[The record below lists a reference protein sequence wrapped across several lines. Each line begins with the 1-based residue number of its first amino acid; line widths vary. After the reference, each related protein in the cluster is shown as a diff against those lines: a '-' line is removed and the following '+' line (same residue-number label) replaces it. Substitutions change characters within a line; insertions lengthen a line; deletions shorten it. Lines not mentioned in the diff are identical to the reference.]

1 MTASSEA
8 KDEEI
13 TTDDLQAMKAMIGD
27 IKKDPSLLFRLTS
40 LSIDVNNF
48 SADGAVRTAMA
59 PNTNTAA
66 IANNNNGDVLY
77 VDDDTAV
84 SALTMPS
91 VGDWTTGTNGGYPH
105 HQLPRG
111 AVIMGEGDRIHN
123 MSSTFRMDQGQIQ
136 ASSIFAQATA
146 TAVTRT
152 NHDAEIA
159 IRMQSLRAQRSGS
172 NIRRTVQSNGGNNSQ
187 VLTSNNRA
195 QHSTTSSKPLPNN
208 TAPNGDEGRVL
219 VRTPSPAFHYSN
231 GEGLARPKTNSSSPG
246 AVAPT
251 TSKRNQLSLSKPN
264 SDVRRIAID
273 TVDRKESV
281 GNLTQ
286 GNRRQSQSKS
296 QSQKNS
302 INIHMEL
309 ENSQHAGTLVLYQEK
324 AQELDRRKEASTSS
338 QAIVASR
345 VNKNG
350 DESSNNNHHP
360 DARQQQ
366 LASQSS
372 SFPNNTLVQYR
383 PVSTSKNSSKVHN
396 EPAQRSLK
404 TKNVHQQ
411 HPVHE
416 GERSSSKQP
425 SSTLSNSRRHSSR
438 RSDRRRDAQI
448 STDHTAE
455 TEATTQSS
463 KALIEA
469 FSSSSPALMS
479 STMQQ
484 HSPVESG
491 ISDSGFN
498 PNEPSYSRRGQ
509 SAGRARND
517 SGSGKVKSRHGR
529 AVSSSHHVDEYER
542 KPSSSHRSKHK
553 IRYHSPSYLRMSTSS
568 TMLSPIASSPG
579 EGCRSSAESQRADQS
594 QSSPKIKAAELLK
607 QSDSMSLPFSTECRR
622 WSVDELNDS
631 SIVHMQTLLRN
642 ERHHAKL
649 KGTRARAETE
659 PTTAGAE
666 SESPDK
672 TVGAEGNDNVS
683 TLVNDL
689 HVNAGPHL
697 PPQSPLP
704 MSPAQSSLG
713 HRLTHLSMLDRNR
726 QHHDQRSERSESGRS
741 VISRLFNPVKRS
753 NSSHEGWGSNGGHS
767 PIANVDHE
775 GCGIVS
781 LKSPDVEI
789 PKVVNQQSPP
799 EGQVNAAVD
808 DDKSYHLVNHESS
821 LHSPGH
827 RHITS
832 HEGVTSDYLA
842 AKANGSMR
850 GPQFC
855 DERGRCQVHPHIR
868 LLKPKMFGGWK
879 VLLQY
884 CPDCV
889 LEQLKK
895 NQENLTRIQLQQKK
909 EEEKNKRKSKR
920 EKERHQSTHRHR
932 ADPIIGKDV
941 GDVEFTPLSEKVK
954 SRNHTKD
961 REKQQEEPKQEGL
974 ITPSDDVLDKVTPV
988 TSNDQLIDHEQ
999 AASSNKVENCKQD
1012 PPPPPLPAETPPEP
1026 STDSIVSHKESN
1038 PKRVNGLPW
1047 IDYNGNS
1054 GRYTGAVN
1062 EQYLPNGQGVMI
1074 YDRGLISA
1082 GIWYNGVLDTED
1094 SASRAQIAA
1103 TEVEAPKNEHTPAAV
1118 PAKVLPKYTIG
1129 DTGRT
1134 EDMIIDTKKVTAA
1147 LIAEFRPGDAAF
1159 VCRTDGR
1166 WTYAVAKSRTHGDNA
1181 AIKFKVNIR
1190 GSTKEFPMS
1199 QWGGFVRPIREPPR
1213 SANDGD
1219 SSQLHQESASSAA
1232 ATSLNKSL
1240 STLGDFLDSQSG
1252 SNSVAGNFMRQDSD
1266 VSISSARSAP
1276 LLINDTRSGRLPQ
1289 RSSQNLTTARMKIP
1303 SRSRSRSKS
1312 RQRSLNTS
1320 FPNLLSSDMSVSEEN
1335 VDGQVNDVWETASG
1349 SGYRLRGI
1357 DP

>member
-40 LSIDVNNF
+40 LSIDVNSF
-48 SADGAVRTAMA
+48 SADGAVRTATA

-66 IANNNNGDVLY
+66 IANNNNNNNGVLY
-77 VDDDTAV
+77 VDDDTVV

-91 VGDWTTGTNGGYPH
+91 VGDCTTGTNGGYPQ

-111 AVIMGEGDRIHN
+111 TVMMGDGDRIHN
-123 MSSTFRMDQGQIQ
+123 MSPTFRMGQGQIQ
-136 ASSIFAQATA
+136 ASSTFAQATA
-146 TAVTRT
+146 TAVTRA

-172 NIRRTVQSNGGNNSQ
+172 NFRRTVQSNGGNNSQ
-187 VLTSNNRA
+187 EVVSNSNRA

-208 TAPNGDEGRVL
+208 IAPNGNDGRAL
-219 VRTPSPAFHYSN
+219 VRTPPPAFQSSN
-231 GEGLARPKTNSSSPG
+231 GEGLVRPKTNNSSPG
-246 AVAPT
+246 VVAPT
-251 TSKRNQLSLSKPN
+251 NSKRNQLSSSKPN
-264 SDVRRIAID
+264 SGAHGTA
-273 TVDRKESV
+273 TVSVDHRESV
-281 GNLTQ
+281 GSLTPSR
-286 GNRRQSQSKS
+286 RRQR

-302 INIHMEL
+302 INVNMES
-309 ENSQHAGTLVLYQEK
+309 ENSQHAGTLVLYREN
-324 AQELDRRKEASTSS
+324 AQGLDRRKEASTPS
-338 QAIVASR
+338 QAIVPSR
-345 VNKNG
+345 GNRNG
-350 DESSNNNHHP
+350 DESSNTNHHP
-360 DARQQQ
+360 DAQQRQ
-366 LASQSS
+366 LSSQSS
-372 SFPNNTLVQYR
+372 SFPNNSLAQYR
-383 PVSTSKNSSKVHN
+383 PISTSKKSLNVHN
-396 EPAQRSLK
+396 ELAQRSLK
-404 TKNVHQQ
+404 TNNVHQQ

-425 SSTLSNSRRHSSR
+425 SSNLSTSRRHSSR
-438 RSDRRRDAQI
+438 RSSDRRRGAKS

-479 STMQQ
+479 SSVQR
-484 HSPVESG
+484 HLPVESG
-491 ISDSGFN
+491 HSDSGFN
-498 PNEPSYSRRGQ
+498 PNEPSHSRRGQ
-509 SAGRARND
+509 SAGRAGND
-517 SGSGKVKSRHGR
+517 SGSGKVRSRHGR
-529 AVSSSHHVDEYER
+529 AVSSSHH
-542 KPSSSHRSKHK
+542 PSHRSKQK
-553 IRYHSPSYLRMSTSS
+553 IRYHSPSYLRMSASS
-568 TMLSPIASSPG
+568 TMLTPIASSPG

-594 QSSPKIKAAELLK
+594 QPSPKIKAAELMK

-622 WSVDELNDS
+622 WSVDEMNGS

-642 ERHHAKL
+642 ERDHAKL

-659 PTTAGAE
+659 PTTAVAE

-672 TVGAEGNDNVS
+672 AVDTEGNDNVS

-689 HVNAGPHL
+689 HVNAGPQL
-697 PPQSPLP
+697 PPQSPQL

-713 HRLTHLSMLDRNR
+713 HRLTHLSMSDRNR

-767 PIANVDHE
+767 PIANVEHE

-781 LKSPDVEI
+781 LKSNGVEF
-789 PKVVNQQSPP
+789 PKIVNQQSLP
-799 EGQVNAAVD
+799 EEHANAAVD
-808 DDKSYHLVNHESS
+808 DDNSHHLVNHE

-827 RHITS
+827 RYTIS
-832 HEGVTSDYLA
+832 HEGVTSDHLA
-842 AKANGSMR
+842 TKANDSMR

-909 EEEKNKRKSKR
+909 EEDKKKRKSKR

-932 ADPIIGKDV
+932 ADPIIGKDI

-954 SRNHTKD
+954 SRYHTKD
-961 REKQQEEPKQEGL
+961 SEKQREESRQEGL
-974 ITPSDDVLDKVTPV
+974 ITPSDNVLDKVTPV

-999 AASSNKVENCKQD
+999 AASSNEVKNCD
-1012 PPPPPLPAETPPEP
+1012 EAPPSPPPLPAETPPKP
-1026 STDSIVSHKESN
+1026 STDSIVPHQGKVSTT
-1038 PKRVNGLPW
+1038 KRVNGLPW

-1074 YDRGLISA
+1074 YDRGSISA

-1103 TEVEAPKNEHTPAAV
+1103 TEVEAPKNEHTPAAA

-1147 LIAEFRPGDAAF
+1147 LIAEVRPGDAAF

-1166 WTYAVAKSRTHGDNA
+1166 WTYAVAKSRTYGDNA

-1190 GSTKEFPMS
+1190 GSTKEFPTS

-1219 SSQLHQESASSAA
+1219 SSQQQQQQQQQESASSAA
-1232 ATSLNKSL
+1232 ATSLDKSL

-1266 VSISSARSAP
+1266 
-1276 LLINDTRSGRLPQ
+1276 
-1289 RSSQNLTTARMKIP
+1289 NLTTARMKIP